1 MRNEVHKI
9 VFGKKYRIVVGDKT
23 SYRPAFWIKI
33 DKDGSI
39 YTSSSFKSP
48 SFSVLME
55 EAGENSD
62 EFIKLGSVISTDD
75 KERMKASKISF
86 HPSGSIHTNL
96 TKNSRRYPFWEHES
110 AQYLCYVM
118 IPILKRLA
126 GGDKRKSDIVIS
138 IASGGF
144 SAEMAITCN
153 IMIAPASSTELGMY
167 NNKPEVHHVLVVNK
181 FADERKQ
188 PMSVH
193 LIFNNLADKSGLDF
207 VTYSIQ
213 MIEKT
218 TYVRTFPDPDN
229 KGWTRQD
236 SERLFLRLS
245 DNCI

>member
-1 MRNEVHKI
+1 MRNEVHNI
-9 VFGKKYRIVVGDKT
+9 VFGKKYRIVVDDKI

-48 SFSVLME
+48 SFSVLMKE
-55 EAGENSD
+55 DGENSD
-62 EFIKLGSVISTDD
+62 EFIKPGSVISTDD
-75 KERMKASKISF
+75 KDRMKASKISF

-96 TKNSRRYPFWEHES
+96 TNNSRRYPFWEHES

-118 IPILKRLA
+118 LPMLESLA
-126 GGDKRKSDIVIS
+126 IGDKRRSDIVIPIVS
-138 IASGGF
+138 DGF
-144 SAEMAITCN
+144 SAEKAITCN
-153 IMIAPASSTELGMY
+153 IMIAPASTTELEIY
-167 NNKPEVHHVLVVNK
+167 NNKPEVHHVLVVDK

-193 LIFNNLADKSGLDF
+193 LVFNNSADKSDLDF

-229 KGWTRQD
+229 KGWVRQD
-236 SERLFLRLS
+236 S
-245 DNCI
+245 